1 MAIDDGQRHLRRLH
15 RRRDPDKARQVGGK
29 AAPLRGQRPCIVAD
43 DVEDPEDHPRPRHLA
58 RHPAVEIAQEPPH
71 PLRRGAQIRL
81 APGPR
86 LDEARHHDTGRG
98 MDHLGREARR
108 MGGPRGH
115 HLIGAGNMM
124 KRKIL
129 AEADHMRARRVR
141 HLPAF
146 VGQAPGQ
153 RLRRDLTPPAGQR
166 PDTFDTHAPPT
177 SSLRKI
183 LPPEAPAPATR
194 APLMPAP
201 PPAPAAPAPPRH
213 RRGSSGRR

>member
-29 AAPLRGQRPCIVAD
+29 AAPLRGQGPGIVAD
-43 DVEDPEDHPRPRHLA
+43 DVKDPEDHPRPRHLV
-58 RHPAVEIAQEPPH
+58 RHPGMKIAQEPPH
-71 PLRRGAQIRL
+71 PLRVRPQVRL
-81 APGPR
+81 SPGPR
-86 LDEARHHDTGRG
+86 LDETRHHHARRG
-98 MDHLGREARR
+98 MNDLGREARR

-115 HLIGAGNMM
+115 HLIRAAHMM
-124 KRKIL
+124 ERKIL
-129 AEADHMRARRVR
+129 SKADHIRARPVR

-153 RLRRDLTPPAGQR
+153 RLRRDPAAPAGQR

-201 PPAPAAPAPPRH
+201 PPAPAAPARPRH
-213 RRGSSGRR
+213 RHGSSGRR